1 MNQAT
6 QKNLNGMDEDISV
19 RMNVA
24 YNPNTSLVTLCM
36 LTGMSREEV
45 EEALEEQK
53 NKKPSKDYKEL
64 KEEPKK
70 DYGNCKHIVKTKDQC
85 IELYNDNDP
94 FYYQNFHTKDEL
106 NEFINQLKAAANE
119 VWLTT

>member
-1 MNQAT
+1 MD
-6 QKNLNGMDEDISV
+6 QKNQTNLDGF
-19 RMNVA
+19 NVHFHTIP
-24 YNPNTSLVTLCM
+24 NPTTSPVTLLM
-36 LTGMSREEV
+36 LSTGMSREEA
-45 EEALEEQK
+45 EAVWEEQK

-70 DYGNCKHIVKTKDQC
+70 DYGNCEHIVKTKDQYV
-85 IELYNDNDP
+85 ELYNDNDP

-119 VWLTT
+119 VWPTT